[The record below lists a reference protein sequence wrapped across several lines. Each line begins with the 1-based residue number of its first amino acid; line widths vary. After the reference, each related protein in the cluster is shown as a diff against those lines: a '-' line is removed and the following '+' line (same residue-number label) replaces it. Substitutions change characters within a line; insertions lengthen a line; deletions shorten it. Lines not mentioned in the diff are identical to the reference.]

1 MKTRRPVNDSTSQG
15 GVKVSCYLPMNCL
28 TTAWTNHEPELRG
41 WLRRHL
47 RDTAEAD
54 DLLQDLFLKALR
66 QGERFC
72 SLTNARAWL
81 FEVARNAIADKLRVS
96 RVMVELPED
105 LVAVVEESDTVDT
118 LTACLPRVLSELD
131 MEDREVITLC
141 DLQGMAQAE
150 YAATRGLSL
159 SAVKSRVQRA
169 RRRLKERMSQVC
181 QVQIDDTGH
190 VSDLVPR

>member
-1 MKTRRPVNDSTSQG
+1 
-15 GVKVSCYLPMNCL
+15 MNCL
-28 TTAWTNHEPELRG
+28 TTAWTKHEPELRS
-41 WLRRHL
+41 WLRWHL
-47 RDTAEAD
+47 RNSAEAD

-72 SLTNARAWL
+72 SVTNARAWL
-81 FEVARNAIADKLRVS
+81 FEVARNAMADKLRIA

-105 LVAVVEESDTVDT
+105 LVASVEENDTVDT

-131 MEDREVITLC
+131 VEDCEVITLC
-141 DLQGMAQAE
+141 DLQGMAHAE
-150 YAATRGLSL
+150 YAATKGLSL

-190 VSDLVPR
+190 VSDFVPR

>member
-1 MKTRRPVNDSTSQG
+1 
-15 GVKVSCYLPMNCL
+15 MNCL
-28 TTAWTNHEPELRG
+28 TTAWTNHEPELRS

-47 RDTAEAD
+47 HDPAEAD

-72 SLTNARAWL
+72 SVTNARAWL
-81 FEVARNAIADKLRVS
+81 FEVARNAMADKLRIA

-105 LVAVVEESDTVDT
+105 LVASVEENDTVDT

-150 YAATRGLSL
+150 YAAAKGLSL

-190 VSDLVPR
+190 VSDFVPR